1 MDQDEGVALE
11 LIVRIG
17 GNKGICAIFGVIAS
31 LMEGGKGWRLLP
43 NVDFGF
49 GRVVV

>member
-1 MDQDEGVALE
+1 MDQDEGVVLE
-11 LIVRIG
+11 LIVWIG
-17 GNKGICAIFGVIAS
+17 VNKGICAIFGVNAS
-31 LMEGGKGWRLLP
+31 LVEGGEGWRLLP